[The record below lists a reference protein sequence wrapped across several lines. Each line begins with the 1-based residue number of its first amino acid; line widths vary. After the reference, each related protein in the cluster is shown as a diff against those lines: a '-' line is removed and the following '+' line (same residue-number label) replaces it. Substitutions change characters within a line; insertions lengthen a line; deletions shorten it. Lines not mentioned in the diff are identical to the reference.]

1 MNIPDYITSG
11 ILESYALGTVS
22 DQERREVECLS
33 AIYPEV
39 RQELDRLTLALENY
53 ALMYSVAPPVDLQ
66 EKIRQRLSF
75 ADPETVVATT
85 EEETKVVPLYRERP
99 VFQGAWLA
107 AAAVALLLIAFAYF
121 LINQLQSKRAFADQ
135 LAQDNS
141 QLQTEVA
148 QLRQQQSYDSQ
159 LLTLLRQPGIETV
172 RLAAA
177 KPDGDPANV
186 LVYWDRQK
194 KQVTLEVEQLPKLPS
209 DKQYQLWALVDG
221 KPIDA
226 GVFNNRAERYSLQQ
240 TNRPI
245 QAADTFAITIEKAG
259 GSPVPT
265 LSALV
270 ALGKVG

>member
-39 RQELDRLTLALENY
+39 RQELDRFTLALENY
-53 ALMYSVAPPVDLQ
+53 ALMHSVAPPADLQ
-66 EKIRQRLSF
+66 DRIRERLTF
-75 ADPETVVATT
+75 ADPDLSPDVTD
-85 EEETKVVPLYRERP
+85 ETKVIPLQRERP
-99 VFQGAWLA
+99 VFQVAWLA
-107 AAAVALLLIAFAYF
+107 AAAVGLVLIAFAYF
-121 LINQLQSKRAFADQ
+121 LMSQLQQKRALADQ
-135 LAQDNS
+135 MAAANT
-141 QLQTEVA
+141 QLQTEMG
-148 QLRQQQSYDSQ
+148 QLRQQQTRDAQ
-159 LLTLLRQPGIETV
+159 LLALLRQPGVETV

-177 KPDGDPANV
+177 KPDGAPADV
-186 LVYWDRQK
+186 LVYWDREK
-194 KQVTLEVEQLPKLPS
+194 KQVTLEVERLPELPA

-226 GVFNNRAERYSLQQ
+226 GVFNNRVDRFALQQ

-245 QAADTFAITIEKAG
+245 RAADTFAITIEKAG

>member
-22 DQERREVECLS
+22 DQERREVECMS
-33 AIYPEV
+33 AIYPEL

-53 ALMYSVAPPVDLQ
+53 ALLHSVAPPSDLQ
-66 EKIRQRLSF
+66 DKIRQRLTF
-75 ADPETVVATT
+75 ADPQMAAE
-85 EEETKVVPLYRERP
+85 ESEETKVIPLIRERP
-99 VFQGAWLA
+99 VFQVAWLA
-107 AAAVALLLIAFAYF
+107 AAAVGLVLIAFAYF
-121 LINQLQSKRAFADQ
+121 LMNQLQQKRAFADEMA
-135 LAQDNS
+135 LSNS
-141 QLQTEVA
+141 QLQTEMG
-148 QLRQQQSYDSQ
+148 QLRQQQTRDSQ
-159 LLTLLRQPGIETV
+159 LLTLLRQPGMETI

-177 KPDGDPANV
+177 KPEGDPADV

-194 KQVTLEVEQLPKLPS
+194 KQVTLEVERLPTLAA

-221 KPIDA
+221 KPVDA
-226 GVFNNRAERYSLQQ
+226 GVFNNRVDRYSLQQ

-245 QAADTFAITIEKAG
+245 GAADTFAITIEKAG

-270 ALGKVG
+270 ALGKVS